1 MAKGNGFLK
10 YDAYFF
16 NTTDPVL
23 DLITSL
29 KRNSGLSNREI
40 RDKGGPAVATLGNWD
55 KKKVRRPQFATV
67 AATGGALG
75 LTSLPITSEGR
86 QKLKAR

>member
-16 NTTDPVL
+16 NTVDPIL
-23 DLITSL
+23 DLMISL
-29 KRNSGLSNREI
+29 KRNSGLSNKQVHE
-40 RDKGGPAVATLGNWD
+40 KGGPATSTLGNWD

-86 QKLKAR
+86 QKMKGR